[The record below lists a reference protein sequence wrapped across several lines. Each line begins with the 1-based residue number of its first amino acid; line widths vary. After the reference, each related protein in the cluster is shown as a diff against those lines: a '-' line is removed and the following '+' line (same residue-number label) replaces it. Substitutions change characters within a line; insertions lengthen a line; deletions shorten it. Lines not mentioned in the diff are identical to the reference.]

1 MNPLNIKPIEK
12 QIYNIDCWSEN
23 FVSFTELLVDS
34 KIEEI
39 RKFLKECHKESQKY
53 INRHGYITKGLR

>member
-23 FVSFTELLVDS
+23 FVSITELLLYS
-34 KIEEI
+34 RNEEI
-39 RKFLKECHKESQKY
+39 RKFLDECCKESQKY
-53 INRHGYITKGLR
+53 INRHGYIPRGLR